1 MAARRDKEGKRKAAL
16 SPPPP
21 AAAAT
26 TTSGNIAD
34 VLAQASA
41 CAECGELDEAADLF
55 GRAASMSPRSVDIL
69 DSLAEALMEAGRP
82 GEAAAALRRAID
94 LAPQAG
100 FEKYMYLAQLLGN
113 TMEAVD
119 VSRAGVDVL
128 RRERSALP
136 PAGGDA
142 AARRAELADFEAS
155 ALCGIAEVLLGVI
168 EESQDQAVADRL
180 DGQAEAAIG
189 GALAVSAAG
198 SQGELEAS
206 MALANLRLSQARG
219 ADARVAMARVAAAM
233 RPALDVLD
241 DEDGGDD
248 SIVQGLGMLPPVPMR
263 IAAGQQLVEVELWR
277 DAVSVLSSVLYE
289 CDFNVEVWY
298 MLAIAFHRSDERDQ
312 ALAALESLR
321 AARASPD
328 GFDGNL
334 ADGAAEELE
343 AAVRGG
349 GSPGRVRR
357 RGRGSV
363 GDEGEGVDVGD
374 DGRDMRD

>member
-1 MAARRDKEGKRKAAL
+1 
-16 SPPPP
+16 
-21 AAAAT
+21 
-26 TTSGNIAD
+26 
-34 VLAQASA
+34 
-41 CAECGELDEAADLF
+41 
-55 GRAASMSPRSVDIL
+55 
-69 DSLAEALMEAGRP
+69 
-82 GEAAAALRRAID
+82 
-94 LAPQAG
+94 
-100 FEKYMYLAQLLGN
+100 
-113 TMEAVD
+113 
-119 VSRAGVDVL
+119 
-128 RRERSALP
+128 
-136 PAGGDA
+136 
-142 AARRAELADFEAS
+142 
-155 ALCGIAEVLLGVI
+155 VI

-233 RPALDVLD
+233 RTDLDVLD